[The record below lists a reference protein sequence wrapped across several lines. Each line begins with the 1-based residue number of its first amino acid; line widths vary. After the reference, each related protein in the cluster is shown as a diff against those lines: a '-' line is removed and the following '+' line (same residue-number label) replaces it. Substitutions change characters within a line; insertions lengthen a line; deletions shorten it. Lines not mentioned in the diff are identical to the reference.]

1 MRDIVHPSTSSYP
14 DSSTKTPCGYT
25 MRPQRRP
32 CVLCRP
38 QTGEEGASSSFVD
51 GLYVARFRLF
61 LAARLPVAGSAQ
73 DLQALLDDLHRL
85 RPASNAA
92 PADAIMQSITYCAF
106 LHAVIAWV
114 AAHLSTPDGMR
125 GLQHSLLQSDGAD
138 QLQKR
143 MADIFRQITHQYLL
157 VMHIQQQAASRP
169 AAIADL
175 LASQVCRVGL
185 GAWSAQ
191 WASALR

>member
-1 MRDIVHPSTSSYP
+1 MW
-14 DSSTKTPCGYT
+14 
-25 MRPQRRP
+25 PQKRS
-32 CVLCRP
+32 CVPCRP
-38 QTGEEGASSSFVD
+38 QAVTGGASHSFVD

-61 LAARLPVAGSAQ
+61 LAARLPLAGSAQ

-92 PADAIMQSITYCAF
+92 PADAVMQSITYCAF
-106 LHAVIAWV
+106 LHAVIAWL
-114 AAHLSTPDGMR
+114 AAQLSTPDGIR

-143 MADIFRQITHQYLL
+143 MADIFAHITHQHLL

-175 LASQVCRVGL
+175 LTSQVCRVGL

-191 WASALR
+191 WATALR